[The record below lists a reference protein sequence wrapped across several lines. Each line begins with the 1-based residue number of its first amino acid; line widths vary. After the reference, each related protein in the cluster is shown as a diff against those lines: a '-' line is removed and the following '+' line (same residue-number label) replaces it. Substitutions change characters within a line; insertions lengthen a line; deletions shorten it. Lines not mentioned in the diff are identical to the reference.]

1 MTGAREERSAALAGR
16 GRAGQ
21 SRVMRSPLRFALPL
35 LAGLWPAAALAV
47 VQGEAVHDPNGLR
60 GSVVRV
66 ESTLGELC
74 SGTLIAPDLVLTA
87 AHCVMRRAAYSVVVT
102 DRNFRERRIGAAAAA
117 MHPDFVPGTTPE
129 DQPGTDLA
137 LLKLSERLGP
147 DYMPL
152 YARRGG
158 GIAPGERVAIAGYGV
173 VDETRRR
180 SARTLRQAPLVSLGE
195 LRVANTVT
203 VVADRRHRAET
214 PGAGAC
220 LGDSGGP
227 ILSAGPNGY
236 ELVGVV
242 SWSSGAVQQKR
253 RTRTACG
260 GFTAVTPV
268 GTNAGWIAERA
279 SDLARLAPGEALS
292 ARNAADWTAR

>member
-1 MTGAREERSAALAGR
+1 
-16 GRAGQ
+16 
-21 SRVMRSPLRFALPL
+21 
-35 LAGLWPAAALAV
+35 
-47 VQGEAVHDPNGLR
+47 
-60 GSVVRV
+60 
-66 ESTLGELC
+66 
-74 SGTLIAPDLVLTA
+74 
-87 AHCVMRRAAYSVVVT
+87 VVVT
-102 DRNFRERRIGAAAAA
+102 DRRFRPHRIDATAAA

-137 LLKLSERLGP
+137 LLKLAERLGP
-147 DYMPL
+147 DYLPL
-152 YARRGG
+152 GARRGG
-158 GIAPGERVAIAGYGV
+158 GIAPGEAVAIAGYGV
-173 VDETRRR
+173 VDEARRGT
-180 SARTLRQAPLVSLGE
+180 ARTLRQARLVSLGE
-195 LRVANTVT
+195 LQVGNTVT

-227 ILSAGPNGY
+227 ILGTGPDGT

-242 SWSSGAVQQKR
+242 SWSSGAVQPGR
-253 RTRTACG
+253 RARTACG